1 MTTQCPRLESLRL
14 PSVRCILSLLHYSWF
29 LWNEMLWRQPFLP
42 VRFDEMMYSFDI
54 FLIQMLIP
62 ALQLMMLT
70 ALESCKKL
78 SFYLIFNWYR
88 TGNFKGEYLNL
99 QAVTFTA
106 SVITLV
112 VFLMVVVLRSREE
125 NQLSSHSVL
134 SVFISNPECICKMLI
149 CPNVAHAP

>member
-1 MTTQCPRLESLRL
+1 
-14 PSVRCILSLLHYSWF
+14 
-29 LWNEMLWRQPFLP
+29 
-42 VRFDEMMYSFDI
+42 MMYSFDI
-54 FLIQMLIP
+54 LLIQMLIP
-62 ALQLMMLT
+62 AIQLMILT

-78 SFYLIFNWYR
+78 SFYLIFDWYG
-88 TGNFKGEYLNL
+88 TGNYKGEYLSL
-99 QAVTFTA
+99 QTVTFTA

-134 SVFISNPECICKMLI
+134 SVFISNPECIHKMLI